1 MTDYVMAVL
10 VGLTIGFGAILV
22 SIVCDKL
29 TIWRRAYHRERQF
42 LAWREHEIARKEAIH
57 NARIRAQTPELAGL
71 FGAKEDAIHGTDEEI
86 VEKLIG
92 GEG

>member
-10 VGLTIGFGAILV
+10 VGLTIVFGAILV

-42 LAWREHEIARKEAIH
+42 LAWREHEIARKELRKTPST
-57 NARIRAQTPELAGL
+57 ARMKRSW
-71 FGAKEDAIHGTDEEI
+71 KS
-86 VEKLIG
+86 
-92 GEG
+92 